1 MQPVEEAIADIWATG
16 VSPTGHPTEFLR
28 TELQRMGVVV
38 AADLP
43 SRGQAGD
50 AKVLVAGTVTHRQRP
65 MTAQGITF
73 INLEDETG
81 LINVVCSVGCWARYR
96 KAARGAGALLV
107 RGRLEVGDG
116 GVINVV
122 AEHIAPLAV
131 GAKVAA
137 RNFR

>member
-1 MQPVEEAIADIWATG
+1 
-16 VSPTGHPTEFLR
+16 
-28 TELQRMGVVV
+28 MGV
-38 AADLP
+38 ATAMQLP
-43 SRGQAGD
+43 QRGARGD
-50 AKVLVAGTVTHRQRP
+50 EKVLVAGTVTHRQRP

-81 LINVVCSVGCWARYR
+81 HINVVCSVGCWARYR
-96 KAARGAGALLV
+96 KVARGAGALLV

-122 AEHIAPLAV
+122 AEHIAPLHVA
-131 GAKVAA
+131 AKVAA

>member
-1 MQPVEEAIADIWATG
+1 M
-16 VSPTGHPTEFLR
+16 
-28 TELQRMGVVV
+28 
-38 AADLP
+38 
-43 SRGQAGD
+43 
-50 AKVLVAGTVTHRQRP
+50 
-65 MTAQGITF
+65 
-73 INLEDETG
+73 
-81 LINVVCSVGCWARYR
+81 
-96 KAARGAGALLV
+96 LV